1 MELNSVILL
10 NSTGPLLLVLLLLA
24 CSAIMS
30 SSEVAIFSLS
40 PVQRK
45 DLESATD
52 SQSKN
57 VIRLLEHPTPE
68 IATKRLLAS
77 VLIGN
82 NMVNI
87 AVVLVST
94 ILFDMWFEGT
104 SLEPWVVG
112 LLNVVGVT
120 TIIVLFGE
128 VIPKVYATANNIKL
142 AKRFAI
148 LFLALDKVFS
158 PIIWVLT
165 TAGKWFEGDQS
176 KQGGNISVDELGHA
190 LELTSD
196 DNRSEEENRILE
208 GIVTFGDNEVVQI
221 MTPRVDIV
229 CLFLGESFKSVIQ
242 RVESSGYSRFVV
254 ADEKLDSVSGILYA
268 KDLLPH
274 LDQEEFNWESLQ
286 RTAFFV
292 PESKQVDDLLT
303 EFQRD
308 KMHMAIV
315 VDEYGGTSGIVTLQD
330 ILQEIV
336 GEVKDEF
343 DDQTEILWSR
353 LDEKNILFV
362 AKIPLIDMYRVYDMD
377 GDDFEASRGDS
388 TTLGGFI
395 VEQMGRIPKRG
406 DTWQFGSFEFTI
418 EAADNRKISR
428 VRAKRYV

>member
-1 MELNSVILL
+1 MEFNSVILL
-10 NSTGPLLLVLLLLA
+10 NSAGPLLLVLLLLS

-40 PVQRK
+40 PAQRK

-112 LLNVVGVT
+112 LINVVGVT

-142 AKRFAI
+142 AKRFAF
-148 LFLALDKVFS
+148 LFIVLDRVFS
-158 PIIWVLT
+158 PVIWILT
-165 TAGKWFEGDQS
+165 TAGKWFESESNQ
-176 KQGGNISVDELGHA
+176 QGGNISVDELGHA

-196 DNRSEEENRILE
+196 DNRSEEEHRILE

-229 CLFLGESFKSVIQ
+229 CLFLGESFKNVIQ

-254 ADEKLDSVSGILYA
+254 VKEKLDSISGVLYA
-268 KDLLPH
+268 KDLLPY
-274 LDQEEFNWESLQ
+274 LGKEEFNWESLQ
-286 RTAFFV
+286 RKAFFV
-292 PESKQVDDLLT
+292 PESKKVDDLLT

-343 DDQTEILWSR
+343 DDHSEILWTK

-362 AKIPLIDMYRVYDMD
+362 AKIPLIDMYRVYDID

-388 TTLGGFI
+388 TTLGGFL
-395 VEQMGRIPKRG
+395 VEQMGRIPKREE
-406 DTWQFGSFEFTI
+406 TWQFGNFEFTI
-418 EAADNRKISR
+418 ESADNRKISR
-428 VRAKRYV
+428 VKAKRYV

>member
-1 MELNSVILL
+1 MEFNSVILL
-10 NSTGPLLLVLLLLA
+10 NSAGPLLLVLLLLS

-40 PVQRK
+40 PAQRK
-45 DLESATD
+45 DLENATD

-94 ILFDMWFEGT
+94 ILFDMWFEKST
-104 SLEPWVVG
+104 LEHWVID
-112 LLNVVGVT
+112 LINVVGVT

-142 AKRFAI
+142 AKRFAF
-148 LFLALDKVFS
+148 LFVILDKVFS
-158 PIIWVLT
+158 PVIWILT
-165 TAGKWFEGDQS
+165 TAGKWFESDQNQ
-176 KQGGNISVDELGHA
+176 QGGNISVDELGHA

-196 DNRSEEENRILE
+196 DNRSEEEHRILE

-254 ADEKLDSVSGILYA
+254 ANEKLDAVSGVLYA
-268 KDLLPH
+268 KDLLPYI
-274 LDQEEFNWESLQ
+274 DTEEFNWESLQ
-286 RTAFFV
+286 RKPFFV

-343 DDQTEILWSR
+343 DDQSEILWSK
-353 LDEKNILFV
+353 LDEKNLLFV
-362 AKIPLIDMYRVYDMD
+362 AKIPLIDMYRVYDID

-406 DTWQFGSFEFTI
+406 ETWQFGDFEFTI

-428 VRAKRYV
+428 VKAKRYV

>member
-1 MELNSVILL
+1 MILL
-10 NSTGPLLLVLLLLA
+10 NSAGPLLLVLLLLS

-45 DLESATD
+45 DLENAND

-142 AKRFAI
+142 AKRFAF
-148 LFLALDKVFS
+148 LFIVLDKVFS
-158 PIIWVLT
+158 PVIWILT
-165 TAGKWFEGDQS
+165 TAGKWFESDQNQ
-176 KQGGNISVDELGHA
+176 QGGNISVDELGHA

-196 DNRSEEENRILE
+196 DNRSEEEHRILE

-229 CLFLGESFKSVIQ
+229 CLFLGESFKNVIQ

-254 ADEKLDSVSGILYA
+254 ANEKLDSVAGILYA

-274 LDQEEFNWESLQ
+274 LDKEEFNWESLQ
-286 RTAFFV
+286 RKAFFV

-343 DDQTEILWSR
+343 DDQSEILWSK

-395 VEQMGRIPKRG
+395 VEQMGRIPKPEE
-406 DTWQFGSFEFTI
+406 TWQFGNFEFTI
-418 EAADNRKISR
+418 ESADNRKISR
-428 VRAKRYV
+428 VKAKRYV

>member
-1 MELNSVILL
+1 MEFNSVILL
-10 NSTGPLLLVLLLLA
+10 NSAGPLLLVLLLLS

-45 DLESATD
+45 DLENAID

-112 LLNVVGVT
+112 LINVVGVT

-142 AKRFAI
+142 AKRFAF
-148 LFLALDKVFS
+148 LFVVLDKVFS
-158 PIIWVLT
+158 PVIWILT
-165 TAGKWFEGDQS
+165 TAGKWFETDHNQ
-176 KQGGNISVDELGHA
+176 QGGNISVDELGHA

-229 CLFLGESFKSVIQ
+229 CLFVGESFKNIIQ

-254 ADEKLDSVSGILYA
+254 ANDKLDSVAGVLYA

-274 LDQEEFNWESLQ
+274 LDKEEFNWESLQ
-286 RTAFFV
+286 RKAFFV

-377 GDDFEASRGDS
+377 GDDFESSRGDS

-428 VRAKRYV
+428 IKAKRYV

>member
-1 MELNSVILL
+1 MEFNSVILL
-10 NSTGPLLLVLLLLA
+10 NSAGPLLLVLLLLS

-45 DLESATD
+45 DLENATD

-112 LLNVVGVT
+112 LINVVGVT

-142 AKRFAI
+142 AKRFAF
-148 LFLALDKVFS
+148 LFIVLDKVFS
-158 PIIWVLT
+158 PVIWILT
-165 TAGKWFEGDQS
+165 TAGKWFESDQNQ
-176 KQGGNISVDELGHA
+176 QGGNISVDELGHA

-196 DNRSEEENRILE
+196 DNRSEEEHRILE

-229 CLFLGESFKSVIQ
+229 CLFLGESFKNVIQ

-254 ADEKLDSVSGILYA
+254 ANEKLDSVAGILYA

-274 LDQEEFNWESLQ
+274 LGKEEFNWESLQ
-286 RTAFFV
+286 RKAFFV

-343 DDQTEILWSR
+343 DDQSEILWSK

-395 VEQMGRIPKRG
+395 VEQMGRIPKPEE
-406 DTWQFGSFEFTI
+406 TWQFGNFEFTI
-418 EAADNRKISR
+418 ESADNRKISR
-428 VRAKRYV
+428 VKAKRYV

>member
-1 MELNSVILL
+1 MEFNSVILL
-10 NSTGPLLLVLLLLA
+10 NSAGPLLLVLLLLS

-142 AKRFAI
+142 AKRFAF
-148 LFLALDKVFS
+148 LFIVLDKVFS
-158 PIIWVLT
+158 PVIWILT
-165 TAGKWFEGDQS
+165 TAGKWFESDQNQ
-176 KQGGNISVDELGHA
+176 QGGNISVDELGHA

-196 DNRSEEENRILE
+196 DNRSEEEHRILE

-229 CLFLGESFKSVIQ
+229 CLFLGESFKNVIQ

-254 ADEKLDSVSGILYA
+254 ANEKLDSVAGILYA

-274 LDQEEFNWESLQ
+274 LGKEEFNWESLQ
-286 RTAFFV
+286 RKAFFV

-315 VDEYGGTSGIVTLQD
+315 DDEYGGPSGIVTLQD

-343 DDQTEILWSR
+343 DDQSEILWSK

-395 VEQMGRIPKRG
+395 VEQMGRIPKPEE
-406 DTWQFGSFEFTI
+406 TWQFGNFEFTI
-418 EAADNRKISR
+418 ESADNRKISR
-428 VRAKRYV
+428 VKAKRYV

>member
-1 MELNSVILL
+1 
-10 NSTGPLLLVLLLLA
+10 LLLS

-45 DLESATD
+45 DLENSTD

-104 SLEPWVVG
+104 ALEPWVVG
-112 LLNVVGVT
+112 LINVVGVT

-142 AKRFAI
+142 AKRFAF
-148 LFLALDKVFS
+148 LFVVLDKVFS
-158 PIIWVLT
+158 PVIWVLT
-165 TAGKWFEGDQS
+165 TAGKWFESDQNQ
-176 KQGGNISVDELGHA
+176 QGGNISVDELGHA

-196 DNRSEEENRILE
+196 DNRSEEEHRILE

-229 CLFLGESFKSVIQ
+229 CLFLGESFKTVIQ

-254 ADEKLDSVSGILYA
+254 ANEKLDSVTGVLYA

-274 LDQEEFNWESLQ
+274 IDKEEFNWESLQ
-286 RTAFFV
+286 RKAFFV

-315 VDEYGGTSGIVTLQD
+315 ADEYGGTSGIVTLQD

-343 DDQTEILWSR
+343 DDQSEILWSQ

-428 VRAKRYV
+428 IKAKRYV

>member
-1 MELNSVILL
+1 VILL
-10 NSTGPLLLVLLLLA
+10 NSAGPLLLVLLLLS

-45 DLESATD
+45 DLENAND

-112 LLNVVGVT
+112 LINVVGVT

-142 AKRFAI
+142 AKRFAF
-148 LFLALDKVFS
+148 LFIVLDKVFS
-158 PIIWVLT
+158 PVIWILT
-165 TAGKWFEGDQS
+165 TAGKWFESDQNQ
-176 KQGGNISVDELGHA
+176 QGGNISVDELGHA

-196 DNRSEEENRILE
+196 DNRSEEEHRILE

-229 CLFLGESFKSVIQ
+229 CLFLGESFKNVIQ

-254 ADEKLDSVSGILYA
+254 ANEKLDSVAGILYA

-274 LDQEEFNWESLQ
+274 LDKEEFNWESLQ
-286 RTAFFV
+286 RKAFFV

-343 DDQTEILWSR
+343 DDQSEILWSK

-395 VEQMGRIPKRG
+395 VEQMGRIPKPEE
-406 DTWQFGSFEFTI
+406 TWQFGNFEFTI
-418 EAADNRKISR
+418 ESADNRKISR
-428 VRAKRYV
+428 VKAKRYV

>member
-1 MELNSVILL
+1 VILL
-10 NSTGPLLLVLLLLA
+10 NSAGPLLLVLLLLS

-40 PVQRK
+40 PAQRK
-45 DLESATD
+45 DLENATD

-57 VIRLLEHPTPE
+57 VIRLLEQPTPE
-68 IATKRLLAS
+68 IATKRFLAS

-94 ILFDMWFEGT
+94 ILFDMWFAEST
-104 SLEPWVVG
+104 LDHWIID
-112 LLNVVGVT
+112 LINVVGVT

-128 VIPKVYATANNIKL
+128 VIPKVYATANNMKL
-142 AKRFAI
+142 AKRFAF
-148 LFLALDKVFS
+148 LFIILDKIFS
-158 PIIWVLT
+158 PVIWVLT
-165 TAGKWFEGDQS
+165 TAGKWFESDQNQ
-176 KQGGNISVDELGHA
+176 QGGNISVDELGHA

-196 DNRSEEENRILE
+196 DNRSEEEHRILE

-229 CLFLGESFKSVIQ
+229 CLFLGESFKNVIQ

-274 LDQEEFNWESLQ
+274 LDEEEFNWESLL
-286 RTAFFV
+286 RKAFFV

-343 DDQTEILWSR
+343 DDQSEILWSKI
-353 LDEKNILFV
+353 DEKNILFV
-362 AKIPLIDMYRVYDMD
+362 AKIPLIDMYRVYDID

-406 DTWQFGSFEFTI
+406 ETWQFGSFEFTI
-418 EAADNRKISR
+418 ESADNRKISR
-428 VRAKRYV
+428 VKSKRYV

>member
-1 MELNSVILL
+1 MEFNSVILL
-10 NSTGPLLLVLLLLA
+10 NSAGPLLLVLLLLS

-45 DLESATD
+45 DLENATD

-112 LLNVVGVT
+112 LINVVGVT

-142 AKRFAI
+142 AKRFAF
-148 LFLALDKVFS
+148 LFVVLDRVFS
-158 PIIWVLT
+158 PVIWILT
-165 TAGKWFEGDQS
+165 TAGKWFESDHNQ
-176 KQGGNISVDELGHA
+176 QGGNISVDELGHA

-208 GIVTFGDNEVVQI
+208 GIVTFGDKEVVQI

-229 CLFLGESFKSVIQ
+229 CLFVGESFKNIIQ

-254 ADEKLDSVSGILYA
+254 ANEKLDSVAGVLYA

-274 LDQEEFNWESLQ
+274 LDKEEFNWESLQ
-286 RTAFFV
+286 RKAFFV

-428 VRAKRYV
+428 IKAKRYV

>member
-1 MELNSVILL
+1 MEFDSVILL
-10 NSTGPLLLVLLLLA
+10 NSAGPLLLVLLLLS

-40 PVQRK
+40 PAQRK
-45 DLESATD
+45 DLENATD

-94 ILFDMWFEGT
+94 ILFDMWFSHS
-104 SLEPWVVG
+104 SLEHWIID
-112 LLNVVGVT
+112 LINVVGVT

-142 AKRFAI
+142 AKRFAF
-148 LFLALDKVFS
+148 LFIILDKVFS
-158 PIIWVLT
+158 PVIWILT
-165 TAGKWFEGDQS
+165 TAGKWFEGEQN
-176 KQGGNISVDELGHA
+176 QQAGNISVDELGHA

-196 DNRSEEENRILE
+196 DNRSEEEHRILE

-229 CLFLGESFKSVIQ
+229 CLFSGESFKSVIQ

-254 ADEKLDSVSGILYA
+254 AKDKLDSVTGVLYA

-274 LDQEEFNWESLQ
+274 LDKEEFDWEGLQ
-286 RTAFFV
+286 RKPFFV

-343 DDQTEILWSR
+343 DDQSEILWSK

-362 AKIPLIDMYRVYDMD
+362 AKIPLIDMYRVYDID

-406 DTWQFGSFEFTI
+406 ETWQFGSFEFTI

-428 VRAKRYV
+428 VKAKRYV

>member
-1 MELNSVILL
+1 
-10 NSTGPLLLVLLLLA
+10 
-24 CSAIMS
+24 MS

-45 DLESATD
+45 DLENATD

-104 SLEPWVVG
+104 ALEPWVVG
-112 LLNVVGVT
+112 LINVVGVT

-142 AKRFAI
+142 AKRFAF
-148 LFLALDKVFS
+148 LFVVLDRVFS
-158 PIIWVLT
+158 PVIWILT
-165 TAGKWFEGDQS
+165 TAGKWFESDYNQ
-176 KQGGNISVDELGHA
+176 QGGNISVDELGHA

-229 CLFLGESFKSVIQ
+229 CLFVGESFKNIIQ

-254 ADEKLDSVSGILYA
+254 ANEKLDSVAGVLYA

-274 LDQEEFNWESLQ
+274 LDKEEFNWESLQ
-286 RTAFFV
+286 RKAFFV

-428 VRAKRYV
+428 IKAKRYV

>member
-1 MELNSVILL
+1 MEFNSVILL
-10 NSTGPLLLVLLLLA
+10 NSAGPLLLVLLLLS

-45 DLESATD
+45 DLENATD

-57 VIRLLEHPTPE
+57 VIRLLEQPTPE

-104 SLEPWVVG
+104 SLDPWVVG
-112 LLNVVGVT
+112 LINVVGVT

-142 AKRFAI
+142 AKRFAF
-148 LFLALDKVFS
+148 LFVILDKVFS
-158 PIIWVLT
+158 PVIWILT

-176 KQGGNISVDELGHA
+176 KQGGNISVDDLGHA

-196 DNRSEEENRILE
+196 DNRSEEEHRILE

-221 MTPRVDIV
+221 MTPRVDII
-229 CLFLGESFKSVIQ
+229 CLFAGESFKSIIQ

-254 ADEKLDSVSGILYA
+254 AKDKLDSVIGVLYA

-274 LDQEEFNWESLQ
+274 LDKEEFNWESLQ
-286 RTAFFV
+286 RKAFFV

-343 DDQTEILWSR
+343 DDQSEILWSK

-406 DTWQFGSFEFTI
+406 ETWQFGSFEFTI

-428 VRAKRYV
+428 VKAKRYV

>member
-1 MELNSVILL
+1 MEFDSVILL
-10 NSTGPLLLVLLLLA
+10 NSAGPLLLVLLLLS

-40 PVQRK
+40 PAQRK
-45 DLESATD
+45 DLENATD

-57 VIRLLEHPTPE
+57 VIRLLEQPTPE

-94 ILFDMWFEGT
+94 ILFDMWFST
-104 SLEPWVVG
+104 STLEHWIID
-112 LLNVVGVT
+112 LINVVGVT

-142 AKRFAI
+142 AKRFAF
-148 LFLALDKVFS
+148 LFIILDKVFS
-158 PIIWVLT
+158 PVIWILT
-165 TAGKWFEGDQS
+165 TAGKWFEGDQN
-176 KQGGNISVDELGHA
+176 QQNGNISVDELGHA

-196 DNRSEEENRILE
+196 DNRSEEEHRILE

-229 CLFLGESFKSVIQ
+229 CLFTGESFKSVIQ

-254 ADEKLDSVSGILYA
+254 AKEKLDSVTGVLYA
-268 KDLLPH
+268 KDLLPYLH
-274 LDQEEFNWESLQ
+274 LEEFNWESLQ
-286 RTAFFV
+286 RKPFFV

-343 DDQTEILWSR
+343 DDQSEILWSK

-362 AKIPLIDMYRVYDMD
+362 AKIPLIDMYRVYDID

-406 DTWQFGSFEFTI
+406 ETWQFGSFEFTI
-418 EAADNRKISR
+418 ESADNRKISR
-428 VRAKRYV
+428 VKSKRYV

>member
-1 MELNSVILL
+1 MEFNSVILL
-10 NSTGPLLLVLLLLA
+10 NSAGPLLLVLLLLS

-45 DLESATD
+45 DLENATD

-104 SLEPWVVG
+104 ALEPWVVG
-112 LLNVVGVT
+112 LINVVGVT

-142 AKRFAI
+142 AKRFAF
-148 LFLALDKVFS
+148 LFVVLDRVFS
-158 PIIWVLT
+158 PVIWILT
-165 TAGKWFEGDQS
+165 TAGKWFESDHNQ
-176 KQGGNISVDELGHA
+176 QGGNISVDELGHA

-229 CLFLGESFKSVIQ
+229 CLFVGESFKNIIQ

-254 ADEKLDSVSGILYA
+254 ANEKLDSVAGVLYA

-274 LDQEEFNWESLQ
+274 LDKEEFNWESLQ
-286 RTAFFV
+286 RKAFFV

-308 KMHMAIV
+308 KMHMASV

-428 VRAKRYV
+428 IKAKRYV

>member
-1 MELNSVILL
+1 MEFNSVILL
-10 NSTGPLLLVLLLLA
+10 NSAGPLLLVLLLLS

-45 DLESATD
+45 DLENATD

-104 SLEPWVVG
+104 ALEPWVVG
-112 LLNVVGVT
+112 LINVVGVT

-142 AKRFAI
+142 AKRFAF
-148 LFLALDKVFS
+148 LFVVLDKVFS
-158 PIIWVLT
+158 PVIWVLT
-165 TAGKWFEGDQS
+165 TAGKWFESDQNQ
-176 KQGGNISVDELGHA
+176 QGGNISVDELGHA

-196 DNRSEEENRILE
+196 DNRSEEEHRILE

-229 CLFLGESFKSVIQ
+229 CLFLGESFKTVIQ

-254 ADEKLDSVSGILYA
+254 ANEKLDSVTGVLYA

-274 LDQEEFNWESLQ
+274 IDKEEFNWESLQ
-286 RTAFFV
+286 RKAFFV

-343 DDQTEILWSR
+343 DDQSEILWSQ

-406 DTWQFGSFEFTI
+406 ETWQFGSFEFTI
-418 EAADNRKISR
+418 ESADNRKISR
-428 VRAKRYV
+428 VKAKRYA

>member
-1 MELNSVILL
+1 MEFDSVILL
-10 NSTGPLLLVLLLLA
+10 NSAGPLLLVLLLLG

-40 PVQRK
+40 PAQRK
-45 DLESATD
+45 DLENSND

-57 VIRLLEHPTPE
+57 VIRLLEQPSPE

-94 ILFDMWFEGT
+94 ILFDTWFSNST
-104 SLEPWVVG
+104 LEHWIID
-112 LLNVVGVT
+112 LINVVGVT
-120 TIIVLFGE
+120 TILVLFGE

-142 AKRFAI
+142 AKRFAY
-148 LFLALDKVFS
+148 LFIVLDKVFS
-158 PIIWVLT
+158 PVIWILT
-165 TAGKWFEGDQS
+165 TAGKWFESEQNQ
-176 KQGGNISVDELGHA
+176 QGGNISVDELGHA

-196 DNRSEEENRILE
+196 DNRSEEEHRILE

-229 CLFLGESFKSVIQ
+229 CLFTGESFKSVIQ

-254 ADEKLDSVSGILYA
+254 AKEKLDSVTGVLYA
-268 KDLLPH
+268 KDLLPY
-274 LDQEEFNWESLQ
+274 LDLEEFNWESLQ
-286 RTAFFV
+286 RKPFFV

-343 DDQTEILWSR
+343 DDQSEILWSK

-362 AKIPLIDMYRVYDMD
+362 AKIPLIDLYRVYDID

-406 DTWQFGSFEFTI
+406 ETWQFGSFEFTI
-418 EAADNRKISR
+418 ESADNRKISR
-428 VRAKRYV
+428 VKAKRYV

>member
-1 MELNSVILL
+1 MEFNSVILL
-10 NSTGPLLLVLLLLA
+10 NSAGPLLLVLLLLS

-45 DLESATD
+45 DLENATD

-112 LLNVVGVT
+112 LINVVGVT

-128 VIPKVYATANNIKL
+128 VIPKVYATANNVKL
-142 AKRFAI
+142 AKRFAF
-148 LFLALDKVFS
+148 LFVVLDKVFS
-158 PIIWVLT
+158 PVIWILT
-165 TAGKWFEGDQS
+165 TAGKWFESDHNQ
-176 KQGGNISVDELGHA
+176 QGGNISVDELGHA

-229 CLFLGESFKSVIQ
+229 CLFVGESFKNIIQ

-254 ADEKLDSVSGILYA
+254 ANEKLDSVAGVLYA

-274 LDQEEFNWESLQ
+274 LDREEFNWESLQ
-286 RTAFFV
+286 RKAFFV

-428 VRAKRYV
+428 IKAKRYV

>member
-1 MELNSVILL
+1 MEFNSVILL
-10 NSTGPLLLVLLLLA
+10 NSAGPLLLVLLLLS

-45 DLESATD
+45 DLENATD

-104 SLEPWVVG
+104 ALDPWVVG
-112 LLNVVGVT
+112 LINVVGVT

-142 AKRFAI
+142 AKRFAF
-148 LFLALDKVFS
+148 LFVVLDKVFS
-158 PIIWVLT
+158 PVIWVLT
-165 TAGKWFEGDQS
+165 TAGKWFESDQNQ
-176 KQGGNISVDELGHA
+176 QGGNISVDELGHA

-196 DNRSEEENRILE
+196 DNRSEEEHRILE

-229 CLFLGESFKSVIQ
+229 CLFLGESFKTVIQ

-254 ADEKLDSVSGILYA
+254 ANEKLDSVTGVLYA

-274 LDQEEFNWESLQ
+274 IDKEEFNWESLQ
-286 RTAFFV
+286 RKAFFV

-315 VDEYGGTSGIVTLQD
+315 ADEYGGTSGIVTLQD

-343 DDQTEILWSR
+343 DDQSEILWSQ

-406 DTWQFGSFEFTI
+406 ETWQFGSFEFTI
-418 EAADNRKISR
+418 ESADNRKISR
-428 VRAKRYV
+428 VKAKRYA

>member
-1 MELNSVILL
+1 MEFNSVILL
-10 NSTGPLLLVLLLLA
+10 NSAGPLLLVLLLLS

-112 LLNVVGVT
+112 LINVVGVT

-128 VIPKVYATANNIKL
+128 VIPKVYATANNMKL
-142 AKRFAI
+142 AKRFAF
-148 LFLALDKVFS
+148 LFIILDKVFS
-158 PIIWVLT
+158 PVIWVLT
-165 TAGKWFEGDQS
+165 TAGKWFESDQNQ
-176 KQGGNISVDELGHA
+176 QGGNISVDELGHA

-196 DNRSEEENRILE
+196 DNRSEEEHRILE

-229 CLFLGESFKSVIQ
+229 CLFLGESFKNVIQ

-254 ADEKLDSVSGILYA
+254 ANEKLDSVSGILYA

-274 LDQEEFNWESLQ
+274 LDEEEFNWESLL
-286 RTAFFV
+286 RKAFFV

-343 DDQTEILWSR
+343 DDQSEILWSK

-362 AKIPLIDMYRVYDMD
+362 AKIPLIDMYRVYDID

-406 DTWQFGSFEFTI
+406 ETWQFGSFEFTI
-418 EAADNRKISR
+418 ESADNRKISR
-428 VRAKRYV
+428 VKSKQYV

>member
-1 MELNSVILL
+1 MEFDSVILL
-10 NSTGPLLLVLLLLA
+10 NSAGPLLLVLLLLS

-40 PVQRK
+40 PAQRK
-45 DLESATD
+45 DLENATD

-94 ILFDMWFEGT
+94 ILFDMWFEKST
-104 SLEPWVVG
+104 LEHWIID
-112 LLNVVGVT
+112 LINVVGVT

-142 AKRFAI
+142 AKRFAF
-148 LFLALDKVFS
+148 LFIILDKVFS
-158 PIIWVLT
+158 PVIWILT
-165 TAGKWFEGDQS
+165 TAGKWFESDQN
-176 KQGGNISVDELGHA
+176 QLGGNISVDELGHA

-196 DNRSEEENRILE
+196 DNRSEEEHRILE

-229 CLFLGESFKSVIQ
+229 CLFLGESFKSIIQ

-254 ADEKLDSVSGILYA
+254 ANEKLDAVSGVLYA
-268 KDLLPH
+268 KDLLPY
-274 LDQEEFNWESLQ
+274 LELEEFNWESLQ
-286 RTAFFV
+286 RKPFFV

-343 DDQTEILWSR
+343 DDQSEILWSK
-353 LDEKNILFV
+353 LDEKNLLFV
-362 AKIPLIDMYRVYDMD
+362 AKIPLIDMYRVYDID

-406 DTWQFGSFEFTI
+406 ETWQFGNFEFTI

-428 VRAKRYV
+428 VKSKRYV

>member
-1 MELNSVILL
+1 MEFNSVILL
-10 NSTGPLLLVLLLLA
+10 NSAGPLLLVLLLLS

-40 PVQRK
+40 PAQRK
-45 DLESATD
+45 DLENASD

-94 ILFDMWFEGT
+94 ILFDTWFEN
-104 SLEPWVVG
+104 SQLEPWIIA
-112 LLNVVGVT
+112 LINVVGVT

-142 AKRFAI
+142 AKRFAFLFII
-148 LFLALDKVFS
+148 LDRVFS
-158 PIIWVLT
+158 PVIWILT
-165 TAGKWFEGDQS
+165 TAGKWFENEQNQ
-176 KQGGNISVDELGHA
+176 QGGNISVDELGHA

-196 DNRSEEENRILE
+196 DNRSEEEHRILE

-221 MTPRVDIV
+221 MTPRVDVV
-229 CLFLGESFKSVIQ
+229 CLFLGEPFKSVIQ

-254 ADEKLDSVSGILYA
+254 AKEKLDSVTGVLYA

-274 LDQEEFNWESLQ
+274 LDKEEFNWESLQ
-286 RTAFFV
+286 RKAFFV

-343 DDQTEILWSR
+343 DDHSEILWSK

-362 AKIPLIDMYRVYDMD
+362 AKIPLVDMYRVYDMD

-406 DTWQFGSFEFTI
+406 ETWQFGNFEFTV
-418 EAADNRKISR
+418 ESADNRKISR
-428 VRAKRYV
+428 VKAKRYV

>member
-1 MELNSVILL
+1 MEFNSVILL
-10 NSTGPLLLVLLLLA
+10 NSAGPLLLVLLLLS

-45 DLESATD
+45 DLENATD

-104 SLEPWVVG
+104 ALEPWVVG
-112 LLNVVGVT
+112 LINVVGVT

-128 VIPKVYATANNIKL
+128 VIPKVYATANNVKL
-142 AKRFAI
+142 AKRFAF
-148 LFLALDKVFS
+148 LFVVLDKVFS
-158 PIIWVLT
+158 PVIWILT
-165 TAGKWFEGDQS
+165 TAGKWFESDHNQKS
-176 KQGGNISVDELGHA
+176 GNISVDELGHA

-229 CLFLGESFKSVIQ
+229 CLFVGESFKSIIQ

-254 ADEKLDSVSGILYA
+254 ANDKLDSVAGVLYA

-274 LDQEEFNWESLQ
+274 LDKEEFNWESLQ
-286 RTAFFV
+286 RKAFFV

-343 DDQTEILWSR
+343 DDQSEILWSK

-388 TTLGGFI
+388 TTLGGFL

-406 DTWQFGSFEFTI
+406 ETWQFGSFEFTI
-418 EAADNRKISR
+418 ESADNRKISR
-428 VRAKRYV
+428 VKAKRYA

>member
-1 MELNSVILL
+1 
-10 NSTGPLLLVLLLLA
+10 
-24 CSAIMS
+24 MS

-45 DLESATD
+45 DLENATD

-94 ILFDMWFEGT
+94 ILFDRWFEGT

-112 LLNVVGVT
+112 LINVVGVT

-128 VIPKVYATANNIKL
+128 VIPKVYATANNVKL
-142 AKRFAI
+142 AKRFAF
-148 LFLALDKVFS
+148 LFVVLDKVFS
-158 PIIWVLT
+158 PVIWILT
-165 TAGKWFEGDQS
+165 TAGKWFESDHNQ
-176 KQGGNISVDELGHA
+176 QGGNISVDELGHA

-229 CLFLGESFKSVIQ
+229 CLFVGESFKNIIQ

-254 ADEKLDSVSGILYA
+254 ANEKLDSVSGVLYA
-268 KDLLPH
+268 KDLLPYID
-274 LDQEEFNWESLQ
+274 LEEFKWESLQ
-286 RTAFFV
+286 RKPFFV

-428 VRAKRYV
+428 VKAKRYV

>member
-1 MELNSVILL
+1 MILL
-10 NSTGPLLLVLLLLA
+10 NSAGPLLLVLLLLS

-142 AKRFAI
+142 AKRFAF
-148 LFLALDKVFS
+148 LFIVLDKVFS
-158 PIIWVLT
+158 PVIWILT
-165 TAGKWFEGDQS
+165 TAGKWFESDQNQ
-176 KQGGNISVDELGHA
+176 QGGNISVDELGHA

-196 DNRSEEENRILE
+196 DNRSEEEHRILE

-229 CLFLGESFKSVIQ
+229 CLFLGESFKNVIQ

-254 ADEKLDSVSGILYA
+254 ANEKLDSVAGILYA

-274 LDQEEFNWESLQ
+274 LGKEEFNWESLQ
-286 RTAFFV
+286 RKAFFV

-343 DDQTEILWSR
+343 DDQSEILWSK

-395 VEQMGRIPKRG
+395 VEQMGRIPKPEE
-406 DTWQFGSFEFTI
+406 TWQFGNFEFTI
-418 EAADNRKISR
+418 ESADNRKISR
-428 VRAKRYV
+428 VKAKRYV

>member
-1 MELNSVILL
+1 MEFNSVILL
-10 NSTGPLLLVLLLLA
+10 NSAGPLLLVLLLLS

-40 PVQRK
+40 PAQRK
-45 DLESATD
+45 DLENATD

-94 ILFDMWFEGT
+94 ILFDRWFEGT

-112 LLNVVGVT
+112 LINVVGVT

-142 AKRFAI
+142 AKRFAF
-148 LFLALDKVFS
+148 LFIVLDKVFS
-158 PIIWVLT
+158 PVIWILT
-165 TAGKWFEGDQS
+165 TAGKWFESDHNQHA
-176 KQGGNISVDELGHA
+176 GNISVDELGHA

-196 DNRSEEENRILE
+196 DNRSEEEHRILE

-229 CLFLGESFKSVIQ
+229 CLFTGESFTNVIQ

-254 ADEKLDSVSGILYA
+254 VKDKLDAVSGVLYA
-268 KDLLPH
+268 KDLLPY
-274 LDQEEFNWESLQ
+274 LEKEEFNWESLQ
-286 RTAFFV
+286 RKAFFV
-292 PESKQVDDLLT
+292 PESKKVDDLLT

-308 KMHMAIV
+308 KMHMAVV

-343 DDQTEILWSR
+343 DDQSEILWTK

-395 VEQMGRIPKRG
+395 VEQMGRIPKREE
-406 DTWQFGSFEFTI
+406 TWQFGNFEFTI
-418 EAADNRKISR
+418 ESADNRKISR
-428 VRAKRYV
+428 VKAKRYV

>member
-1 MELNSVILL
+1 MEFNSVILL
-10 NSTGPLLLVLLLLA
+10 NSAGPLLLVLLLLS

-45 DLESATD
+45 DLENATD

-142 AKRFAI
+142 AKRFAF
-148 LFLALDKVFS
+148 LFIVLDKVFS
-158 PIIWVLT
+158 PVIWILT
-165 TAGKWFEGDQS
+165 TAGKWFESDQNQ
-176 KQGGNISVDELGHA
+176 QGGNISVDELGHA

-196 DNRSEEENRILE
+196 DNRSEEEHRILE

-221 MTPRVDIV
+221 MTPRVDVV
-229 CLFLGESFKSVIQ
+229 CLFLGESFKNVIQ

-254 ADEKLDSVSGILYA
+254 ANEKLDSVAGILYA

-274 LDQEEFNWESLQ
+274 LGKEEFNWESLQ
-286 RTAFFV
+286 RKAFFV

-343 DDQTEILWSR
+343 DDQSEILWSK

-395 VEQMGRIPKRG
+395 VEQMGRIPKPEE
-406 DTWQFGSFEFTI
+406 TWQFGNFEFTI
-418 EAADNRKISR
+418 ESADNRKISR
-428 VRAKRYV
+428 VKAKRYV

>member
-1 MELNSVILL
+1 MEFNSVILL
-10 NSTGPLLLVLLLLA
+10 NSAGPLLLVLLLLS

-142 AKRFAI
+142 AKRFAF
-148 LFLALDKVFS
+148 LFIVLDKVFS
-158 PIIWVLT
+158 PVIWILT
-165 TAGKWFEGDQS
+165 TAGKWFESDQNQ
-176 KQGGNISVDELGHA
+176 QGGNISVDELGHA

-196 DNRSEEENRILE
+196 DNRSEEEHRILE

-229 CLFLGESFKSVIQ
+229 CLFLGESFKNVIQ

-254 ADEKLDSVSGILYA
+254 ANEKLDSVAGILYA

-274 LDQEEFNWESLQ
+274 LDKEEFNWESLQ
-286 RTAFFV
+286 RKAFFV

-343 DDQTEILWSR
+343 DDQSEILWSK

-395 VEQMGRIPKRG
+395 VEQMGRIPKPEE
-406 DTWQFGSFEFTI
+406 TWQFGNFEFTI
-418 EAADNRKISR
+418 ESADNRKISR
-428 VRAKRYV
+428 VKAKRYV

>member
-1 MELNSVILL
+1 MEFDSVILL
-10 NSTGPLLLVLLLLA
+10 NSAGPLLLVLLLLS

-40 PVQRK
+40 PAQRK
-45 DLESATD
+45 DLENATD

-94 ILFDMWFEGT
+94 ILFDTWFSHST
-104 SLEPWVVG
+104 LEPWVIG
-112 LLNVVGVT
+112 LINVVGVT

-142 AKRFAI
+142 AKRFAF
-148 LFLALDKVFS
+148 LFIILDKVFS
-158 PIIWVLT
+158 PVIWILT
-165 TAGKWFEGDQS
+165 TAGKWFESDHNQQS
-176 KQGGNISVDELGHA
+176 GNISVDELGHA

-196 DNRSEEENRILE
+196 DNRSEEEHRILE
-208 GIVTFGDNEVVQI
+208 GIVTFGDKEVVQI

-229 CLFLGESFKSVIQ
+229 CLFIGESFKNIIQ

-254 ADEKLDSVSGILYA
+254 AKEKLDSVSGILYA

-274 LDQEEFNWESLQ
+274 LDKEEFNWESLQ
-286 RTAFFV
+286 RKPFFV

-343 DDQTEILWSR
+343 DDQSEILWSK
-353 LDEKNILFV
+353 LDDKNILFI
-362 AKIPLIDMYRVYDMD
+362 AKIPLIDMYRVYDID

-406 DTWQFGSFEFTI
+406 ETWQFGTFEFNI
-418 EAADNRKISR
+418 ESADNRKIIR
-428 VRAKRYV
+428 VKAKRYV

>member
-1 MELNSVILL
+1 MEFNSVILL
-10 NSTGPLLLVLLLLA
+10 NSTGPLLLVLLLLS

-45 DLESATD
+45 DLENAND

-142 AKRFAI
+142 AKRFAF
-148 LFLALDKVFS
+148 LFIILDKVFS
-158 PIIWVLT
+158 PVIWILT
-165 TAGKWFEGDQS
+165 TAGKWFESDQNQ
-176 KQGGNISVDELGHA
+176 QGVNISVDELGHA

-196 DNRSEEENRILE
+196 DNRSEEEHRILE

-229 CLFLGESFKSVIQ
+229 CLFLGESFKNVIQ

-254 ADEKLDSVSGILYA
+254 ANEKLDSVAGILYA

-274 LDQEEFNWESLQ
+274 LDKEEFNWESLQ
-286 RTAFFV
+286 RKAFFV

-343 DDQTEILWSR
+343 DDQSEILWSK

-395 VEQMGRIPKRG
+395 VEQMGRIPKPEE
-406 DTWQFGSFEFTI
+406 TWQFGNFEFTI
-418 EAADNRKISR
+418 ESADNRKISR
-428 VRAKRYV
+428 VKAKRYV

>member
-1 MELNSVILL
+1 MEFDSVILL
-10 NSTGPLLLVLLLLA
+10 NSAGPLLLVLLLLS

-40 PVQRK
+40 PAQRK
-45 DLESATD
+45 DLENATD

-94 ILFDMWFEGT
+94 ILFDMWFSHST
-104 SLEPWVVG
+104 LEHWIID
-112 LLNVVGVT
+112 LINVVGVT

-142 AKRFAI
+142 AKRFAF
-148 LFLALDKVFS
+148 LFIILDKVFS
-158 PIIWVLT
+158 PVIWILT
-165 TAGKWFEGDQS
+165 TAGKWFEGEQN
-176 KQGGNISVDELGHA
+176 QQAGNISVDELGHA

-196 DNRSEEENRILE
+196 DNRSEEEHRILE

-229 CLFLGESFKSVIQ
+229 CLFSGESFKSVIQ

-254 ADEKLDSVSGILYA
+254 AKDKLDSVTGVLYA

-274 LDQEEFNWESLQ
+274 LDKEEFDWEGLQ
-286 RTAFFV
+286 RKPFFV

-343 DDQTEILWSR
+343 DDQSEILWSK

-362 AKIPLIDMYRVYDMD
+362 AKIPLIDMYRVYDID

-406 DTWQFGSFEFTI
+406 ETWQFGSFEFTV
-418 EAADNRKISR
+418 ESADNRKISR
-428 VRAKRYV
+428 VKAKRYV

>member
-1 MELNSVILL
+1 MILL
-10 NSTGPLLLVLLLLA
+10 NSAGPLLLVLLLLS

-40 PVQRK
+40 PAQRK
-45 DLESATD
+45 DLENATD

-57 VIRLLEHPTPE
+57 VIRLLEQPTPE

-94 ILFDMWFEGT
+94 ILFDMWFST
-104 SLEPWVVG
+104 STLEHWIID
-112 LLNVVGVT
+112 LINVVGVT

-142 AKRFAI
+142 AKRFAF
-148 LFLALDKVFS
+148 LFIILDKVFS
-158 PIIWVLT
+158 PVIWILT
-165 TAGKWFEGDQS
+165 TAGKWFEGDQN
-176 KQGGNISVDELGHA
+176 QQNGNISVDELGHA

-196 DNRSEEENRILE
+196 DNRSEEEHRILE

-229 CLFLGESFKSVIQ
+229 CLFTGESFKSVIQ

-254 ADEKLDSVSGILYA
+254 AKEKLDSVTGVLYA
-268 KDLLPH
+268 KDLLPYLH
-274 LDQEEFNWESLQ
+274 LEEFNWESLQ
-286 RTAFFV
+286 RKPFFV

-343 DDQTEILWSR
+343 DDQSEILWSK

-362 AKIPLIDMYRVYDMD
+362 AKIPLIDMYRVYDID

-406 DTWQFGSFEFTI
+406 ETWQFGSFEFTI
-418 EAADNRKISR
+418 ESADNRKISR
-428 VRAKRYV
+428 VKSKRYV

>member
-1 MELNSVILL
+1 MEFNSVILL
-10 NSTGPLLLVLLLLA
+10 NSAGPLLLVLLLLS

-45 DLESATD
+45 DLENATD

-112 LLNVVGVT
+112 LINVVGVT

-142 AKRFAI
+142 AKRFAF
-148 LFLALDKVFS
+148 LFIILDKVFS
-158 PIIWVLT
+158 PVIWILT
-165 TAGKWFEGDQS
+165 TAGKWFEGDQNQQS
-176 KQGGNISVDELGHA
+176 GNISVDELGHA

-196 DNRSEEENRILE
+196 DNRSEEEHRILE

-229 CLFLGESFKSVIQ
+229 CLFLGESFKNVIQ

-254 ADEKLDSVSGILYA
+254 AKEKLDSVSGILYA

-274 LDQEEFNWESLQ
+274 LDKEEFNWESLL
-286 RTAFFV
+286 RKAFFV

-343 DDQTEILWSR
+343 DDQSEILWSR

-362 AKIPLIDMYRVYDMD
+362 AKIPLFDMYRVYDID

-406 DTWQFGSFEFTI
+406 ETWQFGSFEFTI

-428 VRAKRYV
+428 VKAKRYV

>member
-1 MELNSVILL
+1 MEFNSVILL
-10 NSTGPLLLVLLLLA
+10 NSAGPLLLVLLLLS

-45 DLESATD
+45 DLENSTD

-104 SLEPWVVG
+104 ALEPWVVG
-112 LLNVVGVT
+112 LINVVGVT

-128 VIPKVYATANNIKL
+128 VIPKVYATANNVKL
-142 AKRFAI
+142 AKRFAF
-148 LFLALDKVFS
+148 LFVVLDKVFS
-158 PIIWVLT
+158 PVIWILT
-165 TAGKWFEGDQS
+165 TAGKWFETDHNQ
-176 KQGGNISVDELGHA
+176 QGGNISVDELGHA

-229 CLFLGESFKSVIQ
+229 CLFVGESFKNIIQ

-254 ADEKLDSVSGILYA
+254 ANDKLDSVAGVLYA

-274 LDQEEFNWESLQ
+274 LDKEEFNWESLQ
-286 RTAFFV
+286 RKAFFV

-428 VRAKRYV
+428 IKAKRYV

>member
-1 MELNSVILL
+1 MEFNSVILL
-10 NSTGPLLLVLLLLA
+10 NSAGPLLLVLLLLS

-142 AKRFAI
+142 AKRFAF
-148 LFLALDKVFS
+148 LFIVLDKVFS
-158 PIIWVLT
+158 PVIWILT
-165 TAGKWFEGDQS
+165 TAGKWFESDQNQ
-176 KQGGNISVDELGHA
+176 QGGNISVDELGHA

-196 DNRSEEENRILE
+196 DNRSEEEHRILE

-229 CLFLGESFKSVIQ
+229 CLFLGESFKNVIQ

-254 ADEKLDSVSGILYA
+254 ANEKLDSVAGILYA

-274 LDQEEFNWESLQ
+274 LGKEEFNWESLQ
-286 RTAFFV
+286 RKAFFV

-343 DDQTEILWSR
+343 DDQSEILWSK

-395 VEQMGRIPKRG
+395 VEQMGRIPKPEE
-406 DTWQFGSFEFTI
+406 TWQFGNFEFTI
-418 EAADNRKISR
+418 ESADNRKISR
-428 VRAKRYV
+428 VKAKRYV

>member
-1 MELNSVILL
+1 MEFNSVILL
-10 NSTGPLLLVLLLLA
+10 NSAGPLLLVLLLLS

-45 DLESATD
+45 DLENATD

-112 LLNVVGVT
+112 LINVVGVT

-128 VIPKVYATANNIKL
+128 VIPKVYATANNVKL
-142 AKRFAI
+142 AKRFAF
-148 LFLALDKVFS
+148 LFVVLDRVFS
-158 PIIWVLT
+158 PVIWILT
-165 TAGKWFEGDQS
+165 TAGKWFESDHNQ
-176 KQGGNISVDELGHA
+176 QGGNISVDELGHA

-229 CLFLGESFKSVIQ
+229 CLFVGESFKNIIQ

-254 ADEKLDSVSGILYA
+254 ANEKLDSVAGVLYA

-274 LDQEEFNWESLQ
+274 LDKEEFNWESLQ
-286 RTAFFV
+286 RKAFFV

-428 VRAKRYV
+428 IKAKRYV

>member
-1 MELNSVILL
+1 
-10 NSTGPLLLVLLLLA
+10 
-24 CSAIMS
+24 
-30 SSEVAIFSLS
+30 
-40 PVQRK
+40 
-45 DLESATD
+45 
-52 SQSKN
+52 
-57 VIRLLEHPTPE
+57 
-68 IATKRLLAS
+68 
-77 VLIGN
+77 
-82 NMVNI
+82 
-87 AVVLVST
+87 
-94 ILFDMWFEGT
+94 
-104 SLEPWVVG
+104 
-112 LLNVVGVT
+112 
-120 TIIVLFGE
+120 
-128 VIPKVYATANNIKL
+128 
-142 AKRFAI
+142 
-148 LFLALDKVFS
+148 
-158 PIIWVLT
+158 
-165 TAGKWFEGDQS
+165 
-176 KQGGNISVDELGHA
+176 

-229 CLFLGESFKSVIQ
+229 CLFVGESFKNIIQ

-254 ADEKLDSVSGILYA
+254 ANEKLDSVAGVLYA

-274 LDQEEFNWESLQ
+274 LDKEEFNWESLQ
-286 RTAFFV
+286 RKAFFV

-428 VRAKRYV
+428 IKAKRYV

>member
-1 MELNSVILL
+1 MEFNSVILL
-10 NSTGPLLLVLLLLA
+10 NSAGPLLLVLLLLS

-45 DLESATD
+45 DLENATD

-112 LLNVVGVT
+112 LINVVGVT

-142 AKRFAI
+142 AKRFAF
-148 LFLALDKVFS
+148 LFVVLDRVFS
-158 PIIWVLT
+158 PVIWILT
-165 TAGKWFEGDQS
+165 TAGKWFESDHNQ
-176 KQGGNISVDELGHA
+176 QGGNISVDELGHA

-229 CLFLGESFKSVIQ
+229 CLFVGESFKNIIQ

-254 ADEKLDSVSGILYA
+254 ANEKLDSVAGVLYA

-274 LDQEEFNWESLQ
+274 LDKEEFNWESLQ
-286 RTAFFV
+286 RKAFFV

-428 VRAKRYV
+428 IKAKRYV